1 MKFFIGSLVGA
12 IIGYITNWL
21 AIKML
26 FRPHKETRI
35 FNFKVPF
42 TPGLIP
48 KEKARIAKNVGE
60 SVGQHILTKETILKS
75 LCSENIN
82 QQLDSWIQ
90 NKVGTMKNSKRT
102 VEKEIKE
109 LLGDEYC
116 DFIGNTNNN
125 ISKLLVDYI
134 NEEDVKQGIAK
145 YVYVQI
151 MLELNAKPPRK
162 ICESELYNSIKD
174 KVLNVAIEY
183 KDSQDF
189 YNRIQK
195 VLKENIAK
203 LVILDKNF
211 DEVIPKGITNNV
223 KVYVYGKKYN
233 IAMGIKK
240 LLKEEKN
247 SRKLRQI
254 VGETIGTKLSPMIA
268 MFMNADSIYEKV
280 VVGIDEFLD
289 DEKNHNDIAL
299 IVNDIIDKL
308 LENSINSVISELP
321 KEGIDDSIE
330 PLINLFT
337 AKVVDEKLIRDTFN
351 TIEDNFSNYI
361 SIEEL
366 LKKTGV
372 DYKNVIEKLI
382 KSKMDAVLGSDSVQ
396 MKITEIVAVVIN
408 RLLNIEMRSIFKREG
423 DKISQATSKVVK
435 ELYNKFIENKAS
447 DVIEVLDVAKIVEDK
462 INEFDV
468 AFGEKIILEIASK
481 ELSAITWLGALLG
494 AIMGLLSPILGSL

>member
-223 KVYVYGKKYN
+223 K
-233 IAMGIKK
+233 
-240 LLKEEKN
+240 
-247 SRKLRQI
+247 
-254 VGETIGTKLSPMIA
+254 
-268 MFMNADSIYEKV
+268 
-280 VVGIDEFLD
+280 
-289 DEKNHNDIAL
+289 
-299 IVNDIIDKL
+299 
-308 LENSINSVISELP
+308 
-321 KEGIDDSIE
+321 
-330 PLINLFT
+330 
-337 AKVVDEKLIRDTFN
+337 
-351 TIEDNFSNYI
+351 
-361 SIEEL
+361 
-366 LKKTGV
+366 
-372 DYKNVIEKLI
+372 
-382 KSKMDAVLGSDSVQ
+382 
-396 MKITEIVAVVIN
+396 
-408 RLLNIEMRSIFKREG
+408 
-423 DKISQATSKVVK
+423 
-435 ELYNKFIENKAS
+435 
-447 DVIEVLDVAKIVEDK
+447 
-462 INEFDV
+462 
-468 AFGEKIILEIASK
+468 
-481 ELSAITWLGALLG
+481 
-494 AIMGLLSPILGSL
+494 

>member
-26 FRPHKETRI
+26 FRPHKEIKI

-75 LCSENIN
+75 LCSEDMN
-82 QQLDSWIQ
+82 QQLDVWIQ
-90 NKVGTMKNSKRT
+90 SKVSTMKNSEST

-116 DFIGNTNNN
+116 NFIGNTNNN
-125 ISKLLVDYI
+125 MSKLLVDYI
-134 NEEDVKQGIAK
+134 NEEEVKQGISK
-145 YVYVQI
+145 YVYAQI
-151 MLELNAKPPRK
+151 MLELNVKPQK
-162 ICESELYNSIKD
+162 ICESELYNLIKD

-183 KDSQDF
+183 KDSEDF
-189 YNRIQK
+189 YNKIQK
-195 VLKENIAK
+195 VLKESIAK

-247 SRKLRQI
+247 SQKLRQI

-268 MFMNADSIYEKV
+268 MFINADSIYEKV

-299 IVNDIIDKL
+299 VVNDIIDKL

-337 AKVVDEKLIRDTFN
+337 ANVVDEKLIRDTFN

-366 LKKTGV
+366 LKKIGV
-372 DYKNVIEKLI
+372 DYKHVIEKLI
-382 KSKMDAVLGSDSVQ
+382 KSKIDDALGSNSVQ
-396 MKITEIVAVVIN
+396 IKITEIVAVVIN
-408 RLLNIEMRSIFKREG
+408 RLLNIEMKLIFKREG
-423 DKISQATSKVVK
+423 DKISQATSKVVR

-468 AFGEKIILEIASK
+468 EFGEKIILEIASK
-481 ELSAITWLGALLG
+481 ELNAITWLGALLG